1 LSRARFELSA
11 SWILACALIAAHAA
25 AATALIVAMPHALGI
40 ALGAGLLALGG
51 ASAWSR
57 ALLKAAKSVR
67 AIEIDTDNVVL
78 ELASGERLAATL
90 AERRYVSRFFVTLQ
104 IKQPL
109 RRTLLVTRDMLDADL
124 FRRLRIW
131 ALWSRMP
138 GVAAGQ
144 LHP

>member
-11 SWILACALIAAHAA
+11 SWILACALLGAHGAA
-25 AATALIVAMPHALGI
+25 AAAAIVAMPRVSGI
-40 ALGAGLLALGG
+40 ALGAALLALGV

-57 ALLKAAKSVR
+57 ALHKAAKSIR
-67 AIEIDTDNVVL
+67 AIEIEGENVFL
-78 ELASGERLAATL
+78 ELANGERLAATL

-104 IKQPL
+104 VRRPL
-109 RRTLLVTRDMLDADL
+109 RRTLLVTRDMLNDDL

-138 GVAAGQ
+138 GVAAAQ
-144 LHP
+144 LQP